1 MRRMNLATATAL
13 GRTLGVVEKVGE
25 NEEGRGREG
34 CMRVRVKLDISKPLC
49 RGRMARLM
57 EGKETW
63 ISFRYERLPN
73 LCYWCGMLTH
83 GDRDCEKWL
92 RSKGSLR
99 QEDQQ

>member
-1 MRRMNLATATAL
+1 MNLATATAL
-13 GRTLGVVEKVGE
+13 GRTLGVAEKVGE
-25 NEEGRGREG
+25 NEEGRGCEG

-49 RGRMARLM
+49 RGRIARLM

-83 GDRDCEKWL
+83 GDWDCEKWL

-99 QEDQQ
+99 